1 MHLTVFVHTLM
12 NEFMSL
18 VFDYWSD
25 PNMEIAT
32 YIHSAMVDGVVTDFP
47 ATAQVGELQS
57 TVLPTLLPPAEAPL
71 PPLEVAN
78 VVDPPLPAVTNVN
91 APVAPAPAP
100 PPPTPPPPP
109 SGAWANTVNHGLS
122 ICKFV
127 LDI

>member
-1 MHLTVFVHTLM
+1 VPTIL
-12 NEFMSL
+12 
-18 VFDYWSD
+18 
-25 PNMEIAT
+25 P
-32 YIHSAMVDGVVTDFP
+32 
-47 ATAQVGELQS
+47 AQVGELQS

-91 APVAPAPAP
+91 APAAPAPAP

-122 ICKFV
+122 LVAITMLV
-127 LDI
+127 INLTL

>member
-47 ATAQVGELQS
+47 AKLQ
-57 TVLPTLLPPAEAPL
+57 
-71 PPLEVAN
+71 
-78 VVDPPLPAVTNVN
+78 
-91 APVAPAPAP
+91 
-100 PPPTPPPPP
+100 
-109 SGAWANTVNHGLS
+109 
-122 ICKFV
+122 IC
-127 LDI
+127 LGHLNIEIERHINMTM